1 LNYKAVIKSIINFS
15 NKVYLTDSGLI
26 MAIYLEGIT
35 VLEFKAL
42 IKESVSEQFLNVL
55 KEQKENV
62 SENTSKILTRKET
75 AQKLQISLVTLHNW
89 CLKGIIPSY
98 RINTRIRFKSEDID
112 EILSNPKGL
121 KYNTKR

>member
-1 LNYKAVIKSIINFS
+1 
-15 NKVYLTDSGLI
+15 

-35 VLEFKAL
+35 VLEFKTL

-55 KEQKENV
+55 KEQKENA
-62 SENTSKILTRKET
+62 SENTNKILTRKET
-75 AQKLQISLVTLHNW
+75 AQKLQISLVTLHDW

-112 EILSNPKGL
+112 KILSNPKGL
-121 KYNTKR
+121 KYNTKK